1 MESKK
6 VVYDAKLFDIPDF
19 KGLYKITKDGR
30 VWNCD
35 KEEWLLSRRRCYLHE
50 YYAKVNGCVGVDR
63 QDFLC
68 VRMLKDNKWASYN
81 IHTLMAKTF
90 LENKH
95 GYKYVHHI
103 DFNRTNNKLDNLMWT
118 SKPITKRKK
127 LFVKKPR
134 IWGDP
139 IST

>member
-30 VWNCD
+30 VWNCM
-35 KEEWLLSRRRCYLHE
+35 KEQWQPSRVRSHLHD
-50 YYAKVNGCVGVDR
+50 YYAKVKGCVGIDK

-68 VRMLKDNKWASYN
+68 IRMVKDKKWSVVN
-81 IHTLMAKTF
+81 IHRLMAKTF

-103 DFNRTNNKLDNLMWT
+103 DFDRTNNKIDNLMWAE
-118 SKPITKRKK
+118 KPIVKKKK